1 MTVDTQQYFGT
12 ASRMSDKTAFEQYSF
27 LTLQAML
34 KMETSTPVRV
44 LSVQASG
51 VVPVGTVTVQ
61 VLVDQLT
68 GDNQTRP
75 GVEIPNVPYFRLQ
88 GGANAVII
96 DPKPGDIGMCSFA
109 SRDISSVKSARQS
122 APPGSLRHHDF
133 SDGMY
138 FGGFL
143 NAAPTQYIHFTE
155 SGIVIH
161 SPYATTI
168 EAPNSVVNSQT
179 VQVNASSTASIAS
192 PAISLGSMEGILRKM
207 VDERFVELYNG
218 HTHPANGA
226 PPDQQAGDGQM
237 TTSTKAN

>member
-27 LTLQAML
+27 LILQAML

-44 LSVQASG
+44 QSVQTSG
-51 VVPVGTVTVQ
+51 VAPVGTVTVQ
-61 VLVDQLT
+61 VLVGQLT

-109 SRDISSVKSARQS
+109 SRDISSVKAARQS

-143 NAAPTQYIHFTE
+143 NSAPTQYIHFTE

-161 SPYATTI
+161 SPYAATVN
-168 EAPNSVVNSQT
+168 APLAVVNSDEIEMNGNVT
-179 VQVNASSTASIAS
+179 
-192 PAISLGSMEGILRKM
+192 ISGNLSVDGSMTN
-207 VDERFVELYNG
+207 NG
-218 HTHPANGA
+218 KNVGATHTHGGVQTGA
-226 PPDQQAGDGQM
+226 GNTGVP
-237 TTSTKAN
+237 N

>member
-27 LTLQAML
+27 LILQAML

-44 LSVQASG
+44 LSVQSSG
-51 VVPVGTVTVQ
+51 VAPVGSVTVR

-68 GDNQTRP
+68 GDNKTRP

-161 SPYATTI
+161 SPYAAMVN
-168 EAPNSVVNSQT
+168 APLAIVNSDEIEMNGNVT
-179 VQVNASSTASIAS
+179 IAGN
-192 PAISLGSMEGILRKM
+192 LVVDGSMTN
-207 VDERFVELYNG
+207 NG
-218 HTHPANGA
+218 KDVGSTHTHGGVETGA
-226 PPDQQAGDGQM
+226 GNTGVP
-237 TTSTKAN
+237 N